1 MSSQPLSLLWVGPG
15 APPRGLPAGTTV
27 AAVATLDGAGL
38 HRHHAVLVQAPDAA
52 ALDAWAR
59 DATLAQAAF
68 EAAVLVL
75 TPVVDEGL
83 EQTLLQRGV
92 QAILPADDPAA
103 LWRAVRH
110 AVTRKKTERALH
122 HAYATDL
129 ATGLPHQTQLL
140 EHMTQ
145 LLALRERQPAPMV
158 LIVLRVEGFA
168 QAATQMGVEAANVLR
183 RKVAVRLRGLLRAS
197 DVVAAIAP
205 DTFGVLLGHL
215 DAKADGQRVAGK
227 LVRALQQ
234 PVLVA
239 GQACRVAAVVGLALY
254 PDHGKEA
261 QLLLQHAIAQ
271 AGQIAVLGAE
281 GLGAASQRG
290 GAPAAN
296 DEG

>member
-15 APPRGLPAGTTV
+15 APPRGLPADTTV

-52 ALDAWAR
+52 ALDAWAS

-75 TPVVDEGL
+75 TPVVDEDL

>member
-52 ALDAWAR
+52 ALDAWAS

-75 TPVVDEGL
+75 TPVVDEDL